1 MEKTKKTTDPAEE
14 LVEVFLMKDSGRY
27 KNDVFCSVNGVGIMV
42 PRGEKVMIKRKYAEV
57 LKRSLEQANEAASF
71 AESLERAS
79 AE

>member
-1 MEKTKKTTDPAEE
+1 MEKNKKAIDPSEE

-27 KNDVFCSVNGVGIMV
+27 KNDVFCAVNGVGIMV

-57 LKRSLEQANEAASF
+57 LKRSLQQANEAASF
-71 AESLERAS
+71 AESLEMSS